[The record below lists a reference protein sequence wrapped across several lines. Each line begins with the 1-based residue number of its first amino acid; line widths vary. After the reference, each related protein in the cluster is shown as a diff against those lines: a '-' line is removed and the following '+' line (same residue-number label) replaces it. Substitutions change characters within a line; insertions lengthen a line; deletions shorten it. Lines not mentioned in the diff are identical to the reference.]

1 MSEDLKTL
9 QNPWFQSYWYARMLI
24 SSDKYGGIG
33 KNSKT
38 LSELSAAVRSVV
50 DTSRARSRE
59 ELCAILMA
67 TIRNLLLARYR
78 NGAKRR
84 QVELLCDD
92 LGERLLSPQDFEV
105 FVLTCEAIMIPI
117 NEALPAIPSN
127 DRQYAEAIAK
137 AHLDALGEKG
147 LSTIIN
153 IWDDLG
159 LYGCLTQERIQV
171 MRGFAALRVVL
182 LQQNLTEEEANAVL
196 TAFVQEFE
204 RRLGQKRKGRAG
216 RGLEDVTSFILQYF
230 GIEAAKTPEHFQADI
245 EVDRWVKV
253 ADGWLIGISCKRT
266 LRERWK
272 QLSSGDR

>member
-1 MSEDLKTL
+1 MSPK
-9 QNPWFQSYWYARMLI
+9 
-24 SSDKYGGIG
+24 
-33 KNSKT
+33 
-38 LSELSAAVRSVV
+38 
-50 DTSRARSRE
+50 
-59 ELCAILMA
+59 
-67 TIRNLLLARYR
+67 
-78 NGAKRR
+78 
-84 QVELLCDD
+84 
-92 LGERLLSPQDFEV
+92 DFEV

-117 NEALPAIPSN
+117 NEALPIIPSS

-137 AHLDALGEKG
+137 AHLDALGEAG
-147 LSTIIN
+147 LRTIIN

-159 LYGCLTQERIQV
+159 LYGCLTEERMQV

-182 LQQNLTEEEANAVL
+182 QQQNLADEDTNAVL

-216 RGLEDVTSFILQYF
+216 RGLEDVTSFILQHF
-230 GIEAAKTPEHFQADI
+230 GIRAAEAPEHFQADI

-272 QLSSGDR
+272 QLAGADRRTLSRFKIKSIWHLLTYDEDLSDEKLALLGEKDHIFYLADDSPCYRRASQHQGLKNYVRPMSSFVRDLMAEKEKAG